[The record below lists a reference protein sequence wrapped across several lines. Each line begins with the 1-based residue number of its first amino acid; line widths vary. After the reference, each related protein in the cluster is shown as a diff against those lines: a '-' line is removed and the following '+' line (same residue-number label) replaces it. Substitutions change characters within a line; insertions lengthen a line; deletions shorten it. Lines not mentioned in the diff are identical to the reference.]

1 MVCTRGL
8 SFERENVFGGGEH
21 FPPGPFILPSAEARG
36 REIKKDFVKSN
47 SISLMPIIQ
56 ILLNVCT
63 ALHFCVRAVLVVVVV
78 YENLRQDETNKD
90 RWRQVR
96 LAREKGNIY
105 L

>member
-1 MVCTRGL
+1 
-8 SFERENVFGGGEH
+8 
-21 FPPGPFILPSAEARG
+21 
-36 REIKKDFVKSN
+36 
-47 SISLMPIIQ
+47 MPIIQ